1 MHFFGGLEVSRTSN
15 AQARAKKALSNKLR
29 QMAAV
34 TAPNVENDDEEEF
47 VVKDTWHLTAHVH
60 GKSFVISAGDATQRI
75 KWLAHVA
82 IARWDENSQQGW
94 RKLGVPTNV
103 KAHRKDGVD
112 MDLGAVIKDVLQN
125 GDTIFVQTSLHP
137 SETII

>member
-1 MHFFGGLEVSRTSN
+1 MSLT
-15 AQARAKKALSNKLR
+15 KA
-29 QMAAV
+29 AAF
-34 TAPNVENDDEEEF
+34 ENDGEEEEL
-47 VVKDTWHLTAHVH
+47 VVRDTWHLTAHVH

-82 IARWDENSQQGW
+82 IARWDENNQQGW
-94 RKLGVPTNV
+94 RKLGVPTHV

-112 MDLGAVIKDVLQN
+112 VDLGAVIKDALQN
-125 GDTIFVQTSLHP
+125 GDSIFIQTSLHP

>member
-1 MHFFGGLEVSRTSN
+1 MSVAKAGALETD
-15 AQARAKKALSNKLR
+15 K
-29 QMAAV
+29 
-34 TAPNVENDDEEEF
+34 EEEEF
-47 VVKDTWHLTAHVH
+47 VVRETWHLTAHVH

-82 IARWDENSQQGW
+82 IARWDENTQQGW

-112 MDLGAVIKDVLQN
+112 IDLGAVIKDTLQN
-125 GDTIFVQTSLHP
+125 GDSIFVQTSLHP